1 MAPRSHK
8 RPPGPIPT
16 PSRSDGPLR
25 HTQAAWGENAPVNE
39 QRTHRGPRRLLA
51 DFWRGRDIGI
61 VYGVIVV
68 VASLWINLHSE
79 PQVRQLVEQVS
90 TNLNNMRS
98 HPISVLATSA
108 FVVSPLTQL
117 VLVPV
122 VVWVY
127 GIVQRWLG
135 RTALI
140 AVMIFGHVGAT
151 LFVMSM
157 EITALYRH
165 IARFSLVVKPDV
177 GVSYGMAGAI
187 GLLAAR
193 VPRRWRLWFALACLV
208 VTGAMLAIWPD
219 FTSLGHLTA
228 VIIGLGMAAA
238 VHGGERAATGAR
250 PEAVSEPAR
259 SVSA

>member
-1 MAPRSHK
+1 M
-8 RPPGPIPT
+8 
-16 PSRSDGPLR
+16 
-25 HTQAAWGENAPVNE
+25 
-39 QRTHRGPRRLLA
+39 A

-61 VYGVIVV
+61 VYGLLVVI
-68 VASLWINLHSE
+68 ASLWVNLHPAPE
-79 PQVRQLVEQVS
+79 VHKLVEQVS
-90 TNLNNMRS
+90 TNLSNMRA

-117 VLVPV
+117 LLIPV

-140 AVMIFGHVGAT
+140 AIVIFGHVGAT

-165 IARFSLVVKPDV
+165 IARFSIVIKPDV
-177 GVSYGMAGAI
+177 GVSYGLAAAI
-187 GLLAAR
+187 GLLAAW
-193 VPRRWRLWFALACLV
+193 VPRRWRLWFALGCIAV
-208 VTGAMLAIWPD
+208 AGAMLAIWPD

-228 VIIGLGMAAA
+228 VLIGLGMAAA
-238 VHGGERAATGAR
+238 VHGGEKA
-250 PEAVSEPAR
+250 AR
-259 SVSA
+259 SRSDAAVGDGA